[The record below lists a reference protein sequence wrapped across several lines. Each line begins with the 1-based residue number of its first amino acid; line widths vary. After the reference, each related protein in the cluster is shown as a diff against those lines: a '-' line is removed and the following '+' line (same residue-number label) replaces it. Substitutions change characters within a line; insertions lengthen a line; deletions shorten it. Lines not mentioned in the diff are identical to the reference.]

1 LVAVMLGTCDR
12 SRMRRWITGLVVCAL
27 GVSGLALADAS
38 HAQRVGAA
46 VPQKL
51 HFEFGPLHITAGQNM
66 IQYSSGN
73 VPKPTVDGWIV
84 GITPN
89 LILPDNTVPPVDI
102 LHLHHAVWINQSRV
116 DATSGGGERFF
127 AVGEEKT
134 ALELPSG
141 YGYKY
146 RASDRWN
153 INYMIHD
160 LVDRPFD
167 VRITYDITFIPA
179 KNTKPLTS
187 VVPIWMDVQNG
198 SVYPVFDAHR
208 GAGTNGQFTYPDP
221 KNNPYRGRQK
231 NKFTMPI
238 GGTFVAAGGHLHPGG
253 LWDDL
258 YVDRGGKSAHVF
270 RSNAKYFEPAGPVSW
285 DVALGITRADWRLHV
300 RAGDTLRLTA
310 TYDTSKRSWYEA
322 MGILVAWFAPNQTKG
337 IDPFAVKPV
346 NMLVRYTHG
355 HLPENNNHG
364 GQADPDLADPATL
377 PSGPLVKFITINYY
391 KYSVGDLSN
400 AMSIPTVHQGQS
412 IRFTNTDAPG
422 FGSGGTWHTIT
433 DCALPCNLT
442 TGIAFPTADAPIEFD
457 SGQLGNAGPPTAGR
471 LTWNTPTNL
480 PPGTYAYW
488 CRVHPFMRGAF
499 RVVP

>member
-1 LVAVMLGTCDR
+1 M
-12 SRMRRWITGLVVCAL
+12 
-27 GVSGLALADAS
+27 
-38 HAQRVGAA
+38 
-46 VPQKL
+46 
-51 HFEFGPLHITAGQNM
+51 
-66 IQYSSGN
+66 
-73 VPKPTVDGWIV
+73 
-84 GITPN
+84 
-89 LILPDNTVPPVDI
+89 
-102 LHLHHAVWINQSRV
+102 
-116 DATSGGGERFF
+116 
-127 AVGEEKT
+127 GEEKT

-160 LVDRPFD
+160 LVNRPFD

-198 SVYPVFDAHR
+198 SVYPVFDVHR

-285 DVALGITRADWRLHV
+285 DVTLGITRADWRLHV
-300 RAGDTLRLTA
+300 KAGDTLRLTA
-310 TYDTSKRSWYEA
+310 TYDSSKRSWYEA
-322 MGILVAWFAPNQTKG
+322 MGIMVAWFAPNQTKG
-337 IDPFAVKPV
+337 IDPFAVKPA

-364 GQADPDLADPATL
+364 GQVDPDSRRSGDAAERSAREATSRSTTTNTQRATSPARRRSRPCARGSRFASRTPTHPGRVAEGPGTRSPTARCLATSPPASRFQPQTRR
-377 PSGPLVKFITINYY
+377 S
-391 KYSVGDLSN
+391 S
-400 AMSIPTVHQGQS
+400 SIPDNSATPAH
-412 IRFTNTDAPG
+412 R
-422 FGSGGTWHTIT
+422 
-433 DCALPCNLT
+433 
-442 TGIAFPTADAPIEFD
+442 
-457 SGQLGNAGPPTAGR
+457 PPVA
-471 LTWNTPTNL
+471 
-480 PPGTYAYW
+480 
-488 CRVHPFMRGAF
+488 
-499 RVVP
+499 